1 VPTSKTYLSLAEEA
15 QRAAEDA
22 KTALDCE
29 QFLKFAEHWRK
40 LAGEARLGEE
50 REKEIRGPEKPRNA
64 VNS

>member
-15 QRAAEDA
+15 ARAAEEA

-40 LAGEARLGEE
+40 LADEARSGEE
-50 REKEIRGPEKPRNA
+50 REREIGGPEKPHKA